1 MTIEQPPT
9 LDAPVSRSAW
19 GLLLF
24 LTVLNILNFVDR
36 MLITALAPLLIADL
50 GLNKAKIGLLAGF
63 GFVFFYTFVGLFLGL
78 AADRVKRIP
87 LVAAGLALW
96 SGMTALSGFARSF
109 LQLALPRIF
118 VGVGEATLT
127 PSALSML
134 GDAFPARRLAMATG
148 IYYAGIPLGTAVG
161 LIASSFIAPRYGW
174 RACFFI
180 LGGIGLVAAA
190 ILLLFREPA
199 RRGSLHSDPADR
211 PPLSQLIRDM
221 ARAIRGQKSLA
232 LTLLGGSLLCYGAG
246 AALHAVT
253 WLVEERGF
261 TFAQAALR
269 AGGIAV
275 FAGFFGNLAGGAFG
289 DWCARRRPNGHLWS
303 LIPMTA
309 FFVPIGFLF
318 YSLTPGTPLFYVCW
332 FITSAGT
339 SAWFG
344 PLFAAIQAQSPTH
357 TRATT
362 VAFALLVLNLLG
374 VGPGPLITGMIGD
387 RVGLSTG
394 LLTSLGVVA
403 LAIIPFWVAYAQAN
417 RARVVATT

>member
-1 MTIEQPPT
+1 MPIEIPAAD
-9 LDAPVSRSAW
+9 DAPVSRSAW
-19 GLLLF
+19 RLLVF
-24 LTVLNILNFVDR
+24 LTGLNILNFVDR

-78 AADRVKRIP
+78 AADRYKRIP

-134 GDAFPARRLAMATG
+134 GDSFPPRRLAMATG
-148 IYYAGIPLGTAVG
+148 VYYAGIPLGMAVG
-161 LIASSFIAPRYGW
+161 LIASSFIAPRFGW

-180 LGGIGLVAAA
+180 LGGVGLLAVAV
-190 ILLLFREPA
+190 LLTFREPV
-199 RRGSLHSDPADR
+199 RRGVVGYGANER
-211 PPLSQLIRDM
+211 PSVRQLVRDM
-221 ARAIRGQKSLA
+221 ALALKGRRHLA

-246 AALHAVT
+246 AALHAIT
-253 WLVEERGF
+253 WLVEERGY
-261 TFAQAALR
+261 TFADAALR

-309 FFVPIGFLF
+309 FFVPVGLIF
-318 YSLTPGTPLFYVCW
+318 YSLAPGTPIFYLCW

-344 PLFAAIQAQSPTH
+344 PLFAAIQEQAPAH

-362 VAFALLVLNLLG
+362 VALALLVLNLLG
-374 VGPGPLITGMIGD
+374 VGPGPLITGLIGD
-387 RVGLSTG
+387 RAGLSAG
-394 LLTSLGVVA
+394 LLASLGVVA
-403 LAIIPFWVAYAQAN
+403 LAILPFWLAVRTAAKLP
-417 RARVVATT
+417 VVVR